1 MDFFV
6 YLRYYQ
12 LSIIMKILGI
22 ETSCDET
29 AVALLYASGG
39 LKSPR
44 FKVLKNLVSS
54 QIPIHRKTGGV
65 VPEVAAR
72 NHVEVI
78 VPLIRKVL
86 GKSMPDV
93 IAVTAGPGLITSLRI
108 GVDAARILSIIKKI
122 PLVGVNHLEGHI
134 YANLLTFNSHLST
147 LSFPALCLIVSG
159 GHTELILMKDHGKY
173 KRIGAT
179 RDDAA
184 GEAFDK
190 SAKLMGLPYPGG
202 PEIAKFAEHGNPDA
216 FKFPRPML
224 DQKGNYSA
232 KGGPAFGWDFSFSGL
247 KTAVRITF
255 QESRIKN
262 KELRLRDFAASIQA
276 AIVEVLV
283 VKTIHAAKEYKVKSV
298 LLAGGVSANKK
309 LREDL
314 GNAVKTFIPD
324 SLFLIPEMK
333 YTTDNAAMIAAAGY
347 IRVCKKDF
355 ANPLKLEARANW
367 ELGTKKQE

>member
-1 MDFFV
+1 M
-6 YLRYYQ
+6 R
-12 LSIIMKILGI
+12 ILGI

-29 AVALLYASGG
+29 AVAMLQASDG
-39 LKSPR
+39 LKSPK
-44 FKVLKNLVSS
+44 FKVLKNLVYS

-72 NHVEVI
+72 EHVTVI
-78 VPLIRKVL
+78 VPMIKKIL
-86 GKSMPDV
+86 GKSMPDL
-93 IAVTAGPGLITSLRI
+93 IAVTSGPGLITSLRV
-108 GVDAARILSIIKKI
+108 GVDAARILSIVKKI

-134 YANLLTFNSHLST
+134 YANWLGHETHNMKHAT
-147 LSFPALCLIVSG
+147 FPALCLIVSG

-190 SAKLMGLPYPGG
+190 SAKLLGLLYPGG
-202 PEIAKFAEHGNPDA
+202 PEIAKLAEHGNPDA
-216 FKFPRPML
+216 FKFPRPMISS
-224 DQKGNYSA
+224 DDY
-232 KGGPAFGWDFSFSGL
+232 DFSFSGL
-247 KTAVRITF
+247 KTAVRLAANGLEPTAN
-255 QESRIKN
+255 N
-262 KELRLRDFAASIQA
+262 KKDFAASIQA
-276 AIVEVLV
+276 AIAEVLV
-283 VKTIHAAKEYKVKSV
+283 AKTIRAAKEYKVKSV

-347 IRVCKKDF
+347 IRALKKDF
-355 ANPLKLEARANW
+355 ANPLKLEARAQW
-367 ELGTKKQE
+367 ELGIKN